1 MKALIIIAALALGGC
16 GSAAALKP
24 PKGQPL
30 PVAPYGAEA
39 RPTAEDLLTPSPQAR
54 PERND
59 ELLKDSH
66 EREPDPFDLP
76 PEE

>member
-1 MKALIIIAALALGGC
+1 MKALVMVATLALAGC

-24 PKGQPL
+24 PKEQPL

-39 RPTAEDLLTPSPQAR
+39 RPTAEDLLTPSTQAR
-54 PERND
+54 PRRDD

>member
-1 MKALIIIAALALGGC
+1 MKAAIIVTALALAGC
-16 GSAAALKP
+16 GSAAGLKP
-24 PKGQPL
+24 PEGTPL
-30 PVAPYGAEA
+30 PVAPYGEEA
-39 RPTAEDLLTPSPQAR
+39 RPAATDLLTPPAQTR
-54 PERND
+54 PRRDD